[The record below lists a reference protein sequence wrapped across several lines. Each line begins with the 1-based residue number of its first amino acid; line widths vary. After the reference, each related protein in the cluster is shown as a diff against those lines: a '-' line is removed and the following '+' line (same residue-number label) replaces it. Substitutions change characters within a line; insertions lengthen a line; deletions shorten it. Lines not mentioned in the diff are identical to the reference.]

1 MGAGREIGLVLVP
14 ELRRLVAEIP
24 GAGLAA
30 RAEHALLGAGRLLVA
45 ADAGDDSLQLV
56 LGDGLA
62 QPFGF
67 ARRRARGRRQGGV
80 DLLPRREGPALE
92 VEPPPRPLPVADTHQ
107 PL

>member
-30 RAEHALLGAGRLLVA
+30 RAEHAPLGAGRLLVA
-45 ADAGDDSLQLV
+45 ADAGDDSIQLV

-62 QPFGF
+62 QTFGL
-67 ARRRARGRRQGGV
+67 ARRPERGRRQPDV
-80 DLLPRREGPALE
+80 DLLQ
-92 VEPPPRPLPVADTHQ
+92 PPLVSATSMHAVSM
-107 PL
+107 